1 MAIKSKDVKTSP
13 AGNNDKI
20 SVNGI
25 EFSNI
30 IEKDKFEMKA
40 AQKGVKIEVLSTEL
54 TENMTIKAVDD
65 TVIDF
70 ETRKQQLKNNPKLA
84 KYLKEKSKDMD
95 ADRAM

>member
-1 MAIKSKDVKTSP
+1 MANKSKDVKSSP
-13 AGNNDKI
+13 AGKNAKI
-20 SVNGI
+20 SVNGM

-30 IEKDKFEMKA
+30 IEKEKFEMKA
-40 AQKGVKIEVLSTEL
+40 AQKGVKIEFLSTEL
-54 TENMTIKAVDD
+54 TENITIKAIDD

-70 ETRKQQLKNNPKLA
+70 ETRKQQLKYNPKLA